1 MNNLSYILNGILTV
15 AVAVLFY
22 LHFSKPGTTAAS
34 SGTAAAGPVSIAYIK
49 SDSILKSYDY
59 FKVQRDKL
67 EAKGKQMDSDFRS
80 RAQSLQNEF
89 ESYQRNLSNLTI
101 GQAKTIEE
109 DLGKKQ
115 QNLRLYQEQ
124 LSQNLLNEQNIMN
137 EELYKKVTEYL
148 KVYGEERGLQVVLKF
163 DTSSDLLYGVAALDI
178 TQDVIAGLNAAYARE
193 QKEKP
198 APVDSLKKA
207 KKK

>member
-1 MNNLSYILNGILTV
+1 MKNLSLILNGVLAV

-22 LHFSKPGTTAAS
+22 LQFSKTGS
-34 SGTAAAGPVSIAYIK
+34 AGAQSPAGVTGPLSIAYIK
-49 SDSILKSYDY
+49 SDSILKNYDY

-67 EAKGKQMDSDFRS
+67 EAKGKQMDTDFRS
-80 RAQSLQNEF
+80 RAQSLQNDF

-124 LSQNLLNEQNIMN
+124 LSQDLLSEQNKMN
-137 EELYKKVTEYL
+137 EELYKKVTEFL
-148 KVYGEERGLQVVLKF
+148 KQYGEEKGLQVVLKF
-163 DTSSDLLYGVAALDI
+163 DTSSDLLYGVEALDI
-178 TQDVIAGLNAAYARE
+178 TRDVVQGLNAAYAA
-193 QKEKP
+193 EKQQN
-198 APVDSLKKA
+198 PVKGDSSKA

>member
-1 MNNLSYILNGILTV
+1 MKNLSLILNGVLAL

-22 LHFSKPGTTAAS
+22 LQFSKSAPASGDAAT
-34 SGTAAAGPVSIAYIK
+34 GITGPLTIAYIK
-49 SDSILKSYDY
+49 SDSILKNYDY
-59 FKVQRDKL
+59 FKAQRDKL
-67 EAKGKQMDSDFRS
+67 EAKGKQMDTDFRN
-80 RAQSLQNEF
+80 RAQSLQSEF
-89 ESYQRNLSNLTI
+89 ESYQRNLSSLTI

-124 LSQNLLNEQNIMN
+124 LSQDLMNEQNKMN

-148 KVYGEERGLQVVLKF
+148 KVYGEQKGLQVVLKF
-163 DTSSDLLYGVAALDI
+163 DTSSDLLYGVEALDI
-178 TQDVIAGLNAAYARE
+178 TQDVITGLNAAYAE
-193 QKEKP
+193 EKKQAVAP
-198 APVDSLKKA
+198 ADSAKT

>member
-1 MNNLSYILNGILTV
+1 MKNLSLILNGVLAV

-22 LHFSKPGTTAAS
+22 LQFSKPSTSAGETT
-34 SGTAAAGPVSIAYIK
+34 GGPAGPLTIAYIK
-49 SDSILKSYDY
+49 SDSILKNYDY
-59 FKVQRDKL
+59 FKAQRDKL
-67 EAKGKQMDSDFRS
+67 EAKGKQMDTDFRN
-80 RAQSLQNEF
+80 RAQSLQSEF

-124 LSQNLLNEQNIMN
+124 LSQDLLNEQNKMN

-148 KVYGEERGLQVVLKF
+148 KQYGQEKGLQVVLKF
-163 DTSSDLLYGVAALDI
+163 DTSSDLLYGVDALDI
-178 TQDVIAGLNAAYARE
+178 TQDVIAGLNAAYAE
-193 QKEKP
+193 EKKQTP
-198 APVDSLKKA
+198 AKTDSVNT